1 MINSIIMTN
10 IIITSITITNAT
22 TTGKTMTTKTVRRSS
37 IALAVL
43 AFLYEEPMHPYRMQQ
58 LIKER
63 GKDEVINVSQR
74 ASLYQT
80 IDRLLRADLIA
91 IREVEREEKWPERT
105 IYELTEEGRKT
116 MLIWMREMLST
127 PAHEFPEFPA
137 ALAYLSLLTP
147 EDARLQLE
155 QRIQTLVA
163 EIARI
168 EAQLSTAT
176 EIPRLF
182 LIETDYL
189 RTVLNTE
196 LTWVKALVDD
206 LDTGRLTWNE
216 EWLRLIAAQFKNS
229 DGK

>member
-1 MINSIIMTN
+1 MTN
-10 IIITSITITNAT
+10 EI
-22 TTGKTMTTKTVRRSS
+22 MTTKIAIRRSS

-63 GKDEVINVSQR
+63 GKDEVINARQR

-80 IDRLLRADLIA
+80 IDRLLRAGLIA
-91 IREVEREEKWPERT
+91 IREVEREQRRPERT
-105 IYELTEEGRKT
+105 IYELTGEGRET
-116 MLIWMREMLST
+116 MLMWMREMLST

-163 EIARI
+163 EVARI
-168 EAQLSTAT
+168 DVQLSNAA

-182 LIETDYL
+182 LVEMEYL
-189 RTVLNTE
+189 RAMLNTE
-196 LTWVKALVDD
+196 LTWVKSIVDD
-206 LDTGRLTWNE
+206 LAAGRLTWNE
-216 EWLRLIAAQFKNS
+216 EWLRAIAAQFENS
-229 DGK
+229 NGG